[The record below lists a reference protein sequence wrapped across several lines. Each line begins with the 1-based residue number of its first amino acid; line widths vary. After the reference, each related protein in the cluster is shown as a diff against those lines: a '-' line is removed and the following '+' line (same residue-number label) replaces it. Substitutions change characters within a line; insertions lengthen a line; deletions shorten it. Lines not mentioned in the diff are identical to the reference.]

1 MNLEVTN
8 KQNSIGLDDVGSLS
22 SPKPVSVS
30 ARRLSR
36 EGLSKL
42 HKDPEIQ
49 KNNLS
54 DTPVAKGLKFLGSGF
69 NNSFATTGD
78 VLRASSGKL
87 TKFLGVKSSNKNFK
101 SLLYAGVGTIIGL
114 SFLKDIVTLPSELI
128 GSKTPDSQAPL
139 FLKIIKM
146 VTGGTLCFSS
156 FATILSGAKFSNPA
170 LIFGLVA
177 FLAFS
182 SLVNGYEKA
191 DSLPGKLLTMLGLR
205 ENLKTSLNDLKL

>member
-8 KQNSIGLDDVGSLS
+8 KQNSITHDDLGVFN
-22 SPKPVSVS
+22 PKPISIS
-30 ARRLSR
+30 TRRLSR

-49 KNNLS
+49 SNNLS
-54 DTPVAKGLKFLGSGF
+54 DTPVAKGLKFLGSGL
-69 NNSFATTGD
+69 NNSFASTGD
-78 VLRASSGKL
+78 LLRASSGKL
-87 TKFLGVKSSNKNFK
+87 TKFLSVKSSNKNFK
-101 SLLYAGVGTIIGL
+101 SLIYAGVGTIIGL
-114 SFLKDIVTLPSELI
+114 SFLKDIVKLPSDLI
-128 GSKTPDSQAPL
+128 GSKTPDNQAPL

-156 FATILSGAKFSNPA
+156 LATMLNGAKLSNPA

-177 FLAFS
+177 FLGFS
-182 SLVNGYEKA
+182 SLISGYENGN
-191 DSLPGKLLTMLGLR
+191 SLPGKLLTMLGLR